1 MLFTNPTSSSVVLD
15 DLTFTWPDGTPVLDH
30 LTATFGAVRT
40 GLTGANG
47 TGKSTLLRTIAGE
60 LSPTSGHLSVPGS
73 GEPDAVGY
81 LPQRLTLD
89 TDATLANLLGIH
101 DVLDA
106 LDAIEHGST
115 DEDDF
120 EAVGD
125 DWDIGERSLAA
136 LAAAGLDGVELTRR
150 VGTLSGGQTMLTALV
165 GLRLRPLEIVLLDE
179 PTNNLDL
186 ATVDAL
192 VDALASY
199 RGALIIVSHDEVLLD
214 RLKVGSRV
222 CLS

>member
-1 MLFTNPTSSSVVLD
+1 MLFTNPTNSSVVLD

-89 TDATLANLLGIH
+89 TDATVADLLGIR
-101 DVLDA
+101 DVLDALDA

-150 VGTLSGGQTMLTALV
+150 VGTLSDGQTMLTALV
-165 GLRLRPLEIVLLDE
+165 GLRLRPHEI
-179 PTNNLDL
+179 
-186 ATVDAL
+186 
-192 VDALASY
+192 
-199 RGALIIVSHDEVLLD
+199 VLLD

>member
-1 MLFTNPTSSSVVLD
+1 MLFTNPTNSSVVLD

-47 TGKSTLLRTIAGE
+47 TGKSTPLRTIAGE

-89 TDATLANLLGIH
+89 TDAT
-101 DVLDA
+101 V
-106 LDAIEHGST
+106 
-115 DEDDF
+115 
-120 EAVGD
+120 
-125 DWDIGERSLAA
+125 AA

-165 GLRLRPLEIVLLDE
+165 GLRLQPHEI
-179 PTNNLDL
+179 
-186 ATVDAL
+186 
-192 VDALASY
+192 
-199 RGALIIVSHDEVLLD
+199 VLLD
-214 RLKVGSRV
+214 RLKISARV